1 MAIIENLTKK
11 KVIELKKARK
21 LYNFKDVWSH
31 EAKFLFLVIND
42 WKEVKVFHDQYLNS
56 KHKDDV

>member
-21 LYNFKDVWSH
+21 LYNFKNVWSN
-31 EAKFLFLVIND
+31 EAKFFFLVIND
-42 WKEVKVFHDQYLNS
+42 
-56 KHKDDV
+56 

>member
-21 LYNFKDVWSH
+21 LYNFKNVWSN

-42 WKEVKVFHDQYLNS
+42 WNEVKVFHDQYLNS
-56 KHKDDV
+56 KHKDGV